1 MPALKSQTVCT
12 TSMYLSNNCNFRLLG
27 EENFLKCC
35 SKVDLPSCCWR
46 PGRNYCSIHT
56 YYLCAFE
63 NQLFLVSIVIRPLTE
78 NYNHFSDADEKFN
91 DRDISSPPPPSL
103 TRRKSVFDRLKH
115 FIAIGSE
122 SIEDTESDGR
132 G

>member
-1 MPALKSQTVCT
+1 MMLHLPVT
-12 TSMYLSNNCNFRLLG
+12 TRPVPSMLIFFCVIQYI
-27 EENFLKCC
+27 
-35 SKVDLPSCCWR
+35 SCAQFW
-46 PGRNYCSIHT
+46 S
-56 YYLCAFE
+56 
-63 NQLFLVSIVIRPLTE
+63 
-78 NYNHFSDADEKFN
+78 HFSDADEKFN
-91 DRDISSPPPPSL
+91 DRDISSPPPSL

>member
-1 MPALKSQTVCT
+1 M
-12 TSMYLSNNCNFRLLG
+12 
-27 EENFLKCC
+27 
-35 SKVDLPSCCWR
+35 
-46 PGRNYCSIHT
+46 I
-56 YYLCAFE
+56 
-63 NQLFLVSIVIRPLTE
+63 
-78 NYNHFSDADEKFN
+78 YNHFSDADEKSN
-91 DRDISSPPPPSL
+91 DRDNLSSSSPSS

>member
-1 MPALKSQTVCT
+1 MTCLFVVVRDLAGIIVECT
-12 TSMYLSNNCNFRLLG
+12 LTTFG
-27 EENFLKCC
+27 
-35 SKVDLPSCCWR
+35 
-46 PGRNYCSIHT
+46 G
-56 YYLCAFE
+56 LCAFE
-63 NQLFLVSIVIRPLTE
+63 NQLFLVSIVIWPLTE

>member
-1 MPALKSQTVCT
+1 MT
-12 TSMYLSNNCNFRLLG
+12 YLVVVG
-27 EENFLKCC
+27 
-35 SKVDLPSCCWR
+35 DLAGIIVAFTPK
-46 PGRNYCSIHT
+46 

-91 DRDISSPPPPSL
+91 DRDISSPPPSL

>member
-1 MPALKSQTVCT
+1 MKVANKFLF
-12 TSMYLSNNCNFRLLG
+12 YLLCDIRTEGWFFDTYLRLQ
-27 EENFLKCC
+27 E
-35 SKVDLPSCCWR
+35 SD
-46 PGRNYCSIHT
+46 H
-56 YYLCAFE
+56 YL
-63 NQLFLVSIVIRPLTE
+63 LE

-91 DRDISSPPPPSL
+91 DRDISSPPPSL